1 MGERALRCVCALRAL
16 CNQQERNHLWLARDR
31 SPAATLCCTVGGQAR
46 PQSLAAARVE
56 GCAPALRGVVTRAPC
71 TLCAGQYEYGGK
83 QYDMIPHPEG
93 PSPDKCAATVL
104 SALKHTAECGAPQ
117 VGAEHWG

>member
-1 MGERALRCVCALRAL
+1 MCALRAL
-16 CNQQERNHLWLARDR
+16 CNQQERNHLWLARDLQPGCD
-31 SPAATLCCTVGGQAR
+31 SLCTVSGQAR
-46 PQSLAAARVE
+46 PPGSLAAARVE

-83 QYDMIPHPEG
+83 QYDMIPQPEG

-117 VGAEHWG
+117 VGVERWG